1 MSQPSTADWNVRED
15 LSLPIHEFDHAM
27 NEAGYVAHR
36 LLPLIPR
43 ENKSGKMPRF
53 PLEEELQDI
62 ETRRNP
68 DGSFNRSKAV
78 WESDSYDTQSH
89 GLEAV
94 IDDEVQERYDDI
106 IDAEAYEG
114 NRIER
119 SLLRRYEREI
129 VDYFTTASNY
139 TTGREIAS
147 IDAWTLANAAS
158 ALPYTVIET
167 QREAMFLELGAEP
180 NALILNRH
188 DFRSAIQAAQIVD
201 RLKAQNFVDARP
213 GVLARNAQALA
224 DALDIDHV
232 IVANSLRNTTGP
244 GGGRSLGRIWPTG
257 KAVLARVA
265 IGPDPTQVCI
275 GRTMVWSPM
284 GAIEG
289 DRLGVIAE
297 SYDEKQT
304 MGTVQRRRTNWG
316 KKILHVEAARLL
328 RIDGSAHS

>member
-27 NEAGYVAHR
+27 NEKGYVAHR
-36 LLPLIPR
+36 VLPLIPR
-43 ENKSGKMPRF
+43 DEKSGKMPRF

-62 ETRRNP
+62 ETKRNP
-68 DGSFNRSKAV
+68 DGSFNRSKAT

-94 IDDEVQERYDDI
+94 VDDEVQARYDDI

-114 NRIER
+114 NRIQR
-119 SLLRRYEREI
+119 ALLRSYERE
-129 VDYFTTASNY
+129 VVTFLTTPGNY
-139 TTGREIAS
+139 TTDREIAS
-147 IDAWTLANAAS
+147 ISAWTLANAAS
-158 ALPYTVIET
+158 AVPYTVVET
-167 QREAMFLELGAEP
+167 QRELMFLELGAEP

-188 DFRSAIQAAQIVD
+188 DFRAAIQAAQIVD
-201 RLKAQNFVDARP
+201 KLKGQNFHDALP
-213 GVLARNAQALA
+213 GVLARNAELLA
-224 DALDIDHV
+224 QALDIDMV
-232 IVANSLRNTTGP
+232 IVANSVRNTRKP
-244 GGGRSLGRIWPTG
+244 GGGRSLARIWPNG

-265 IGPDPTQVCI
+265 TSPDPTEVCL
-275 GRTMVWSPM
+275 GRTMIWSPM
-284 GAIEG
+284 GAIDG

-328 RIDGSAHS
+328 LIDGSAHS